1 MGQQKQMKSEDSK
14 VPMRDDVGNRRV
26 ARMKRV
32 IEFDAP
38 VLVALEETAK
48 RLQGSG
54 QDISFNT
61 LVELACMAELRR
73 LASLVQFLV
82 TTCYRMSSQPHT
94 PRHIHVL

>member
-73 LASLVQFLV
+73 REVTWWESLASKKMRVV
-82 TTCYRMSSQPHT
+82 HS
-94 PRHIHVL
+94 